1 MPLGEHVVNDYR
13 FLKLSLKAHPVGFLR
28 EELDRSGHVRCETL
42 ASLRSGAPLKLA
54 GLVLVRQRP
63 GTAKGVI
70 FATLEDE
77 TGIAN
82 IIVWPKTFERYRPVV
97 LGARFLSVAGRL
109 QSAEGVIHI
118 VAERLADLTPLLM
131 RLADDGEKIEP
142 FARCDAVKRPAN
154 PADRRANP
162 ARAAMPK
169 GRNFH

>member
-1 MPLGEHVVNDYR
+1 MPLGEHVINDYR

-82 IIVWPKTFERYRPVV
+82 IIVWPKSFERYRPVV

-118 VAERLADLTPLLM
+118 VAEHLTDFTPLLM